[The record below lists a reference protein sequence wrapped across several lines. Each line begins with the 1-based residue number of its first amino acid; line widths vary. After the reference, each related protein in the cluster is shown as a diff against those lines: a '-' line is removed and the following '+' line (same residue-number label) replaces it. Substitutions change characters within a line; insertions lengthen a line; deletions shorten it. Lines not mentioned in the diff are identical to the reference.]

1 MLTIKKFW
9 DGHCALPVPIPL
21 GACGTYVQCTLSY
34 TLFSPFRR
42 LWTYQNRLMQLMNST
57 GT

>member
-9 DGHCALPVPIPL
+9 DGHCALPVPTPSASAAL
-21 GACGTYVQCTLSY
+21 RCTLSY

-42 LWTYQNRLMQLMNST
+42 LWFLASEGSIKPVIPTR
-57 GT
+57 